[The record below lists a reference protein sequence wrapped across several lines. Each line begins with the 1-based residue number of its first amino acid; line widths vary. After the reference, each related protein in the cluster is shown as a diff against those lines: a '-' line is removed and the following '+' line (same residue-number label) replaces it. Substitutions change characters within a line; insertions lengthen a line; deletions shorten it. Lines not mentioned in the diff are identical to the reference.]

1 MRLSLRVGSAAAL
14 IILILILASRQ
25 YAAPDQSPQSFWR
38 FDTTTFRSAFRPQ
51 PPAQDPNRRK
61 WGVGTGNTVAL
72 DFQTTPI
79 IVPDEGIIVMGKLAE
94 EDTAWVSQ
102 ELAE

>member
-14 IILILILASRQ
+14 IILIIILANRQ
-25 YAAPDQSPQSFWR
+25 YAKPGHSPESFWR
-38 FDTTTFRSAFRPQ
+38 FDTTSFRSAFRRQ
-51 PPAQDPNRRK
+51 PPVQDANRRK
-61 WGVGTGNTVAL
+61 WGVGTGNTVSL
-72 DFQTTPI
+72 NFQTTPI
-79 IVPDEGIIVMGKLAE
+79 DVPNEGIIVMGKLRE